1 MFNRRELLLLRAMYR
16 HDTVTA
22 AAASVNMTQP
32 AASALLRDMETRLG
46 FALFS
51 RENRRLHLTSQG
63 RALIPKVLNALAG
76 IEAVD
81 RLAVDIRQGALA
93 RLDVAAVAIAASS
106 LLPPALAGVRRAHPS
121 VAVTVRAGTAL
132 EIIEMAVD
140 HRIDLGII
148 IGSPP
153 DIDRVSSLRLAP
165 LGLHAVM
172 PKDHP
177 WARKAT
183 LTLDEVAEA
192 GPIVLAPALPAGR
205 ATRQALEARGLPYR
219 PIIEA
224 AQSSAA
230 CALAAQGLGVAIVE
244 SLGAHYAERQGLAAR
259 RLLALEDPVLA
270 VVWSRDRAMSAPA
283 QVLQEGLANE
293 ARMWLSRGEAAAD
306 ERQTARGRTRT
317 RPAA

>member
-1 MFNRRELLLLRAMYR
+1 MLNRRELLLLRAMYR

-22 AAASVNMTQP
+22 AAEAINMTQP

-63 RALIPKVLNALAG
+63 RSLIPEVLNALAG

-93 RLDVAAVAIAASS
+93 RLDVGAVAIAASS
-106 LLPPALAGVRRAHPS
+106 LLPAAMAAMRQAHPS

-148 IGSPP
+148 IGSPS

-172 PKDHP
+172 RKNHP
-177 WARKAT
+177 WARLPV
-183 LTLDEVAEA
+183 LTLAEVAQA

-205 ATRQALEARGLPYR
+205 ATRQALDARGLPYR
-219 PIIEA
+219 PIIEV

-230 CALAAQGLGVAIVE
+230 CALAAEGLGVAIVE
-244 SLGAHYAERQGLAAR
+244 SLGAHYAERQGLASR
-259 RLLALEDPVLA
+259 HLLALEDPVLA

-283 QVLQEGLANE
+283 QLLQAGLAE
-293 ARMWLSRGEAAAD
+293 QARTWLTRAVD
-306 ERQTARGRTRT
+306 PTA
-317 RPAA
+317 

>member
-16 HDTVTA
+16 QDTVTA

-32 AASALLRDMETRLG
+32 AASALLRDMEIRLG

-63 RALIPKVLNALAG
+63 RALIPEVLNALAG

-106 LLPPALAGVRRAHPS
+106 LLPPAMARMRQAHPA

-153 DIDRVSSLRLAP
+153 DIDRVGSLRLAP

-172 PKDHP
+172 RKDHP
-177 WARKAT
+177 WAQRES
-183 LTLDEVAEA
+183 LTLEEAATA

-219 PIIEA
+219 PIIEV
-224 AQSSAA
+224 AQSSTA

-244 SLGAHYAERQGLAAR
+244 SLGAHYAERLGLATR
-259 RLLALEDPVLA
+259 PLISLEDPVLA

-283 QVLQEGLANE
+283 RLLQEGLADE
-293 ARMWLSRGEAAAD
+293 ARTWLSPVQSAGA
-306 ERQTARGRTRT
+306 G
-317 RPAA
+317 

>member
-1 MFNRRELLLLRAMYR
+1 MLNRRELLLLRAMYR

-63 RALIPKVLNALAG
+63 RALIPEVLNALAG

-93 RLDVAAVAIAASS
+93 RLDVGAVAIAASS
-106 LLPPALAGVRRAHPS
+106 LLPPALASMRQAHPS

-148 IGSPP
+148 IGAPS
-153 DIDRVSSLRLAP
+153 DIDRVSSLRLVP
-165 LGLHAVM
+165 LSLHAVM
-172 PKDHP
+172 AQDHP
-177 WARKAT
+177 WARQST
-183 LTLDEVAEA
+183 LTLEQVANA

-205 ATRQALEARGLPYR
+205 ATRQALESRGLPYR
-219 PIIEA
+219 PIIEV

-244 SLGAHYAERQGLAAR
+244 SLGAQYAERQGLVAR
-259 RLLALEDPVLA
+259 HLLSLEDPVLA
-270 VVWSRDRAMSAPA
+270 VVWSKDRAMSGPA
-283 QVLQEGLANE
+283 QLLQAGLAE
-293 ARMWLSRGEAAAD
+293 QARLTTQAGGTFGPQPGIDGLR
-306 ERQTARGRTRT
+306 
-317 RPAA
+317 

>member
-1 MFNRRELLLLRAMYR
+1 MLNRRELLLLRAMYR
-16 HDTVTA
+16 QDTVTA

-63 RALIPKVLNALAG
+63 RALIPEVLNALAG

-93 RLDVAAVAIAASS
+93 RLDVGAVAIAASS
-106 LLPPALAGVRRAHPS
+106 LLPPALAGMRQAHPS
-121 VAVTVRAGTAL
+121 VAVTVRAGIAL

-148 IGSPP
+148 IGAPS

-165 LGLHAVM
+165 LSLHAVM
-172 PKDHP
+172 ARDHP
-177 WARKAT
+177 WAKQPA
-183 LTLDEVAEA
+183 LTLEQVADA

-219 PIIEA
+219 PIIEV

-244 SLGAHYAERQGLAAR
+244 SLGAQYAERQGLVAR
-259 RLLALEDPVLA
+259 HLLPLKDPVLA
-270 VVWSRDRAMSAPA
+270 VVWSKDRAMSAPA
-283 QVLQEGLANE
+283 QLLQLGLAE
-293 ARMWLSRGEAAAD
+293 QARAWLLQSATPSAH
-306 ERQTARGRTRT
+306 AR
-317 RPAA
+317 

>member
-1 MFNRRELLLLRAMYR
+1 MPNRRELLLLRAMYR

-22 AAASVNMTQP
+22 AAEAINMTQP

-63 RALIPKVLNALAG
+63 RSLIPEVLNALAG

-93 RLDVAAVAIAASS
+93 RLDVGAVAIAASS
-106 LLPPALAGVRRAHPS
+106 LLPAAMAAMRQAHPS

-148 IGSPP
+148 IGSPS

-165 LGLHAVM
+165 LSLHAVM
-172 PKDHP
+172 RKDHP
-177 WARKAT
+177 WARLPV
-183 LTLDEVAEA
+183 LTLAEVAEA

-205 ATRQALEARGLPYR
+205 ATRQALDTRGLPYR
-219 PIIEA
+219 PIIEV

-230 CALAAQGLGVAIVE
+230 CALAAEGLGVAIVE
-244 SLGAHYAERQGLAAR
+244 SLGAHYAERQGLASR
-259 RLLALEDPVLA
+259 HLLALEDPVLA

-283 QVLQEGLANE
+283 QLLQAGLAE
-293 ARMWLSRGEAAAD
+293 QA
-306 ERQTARGRTRT
+306 RTRLT
-317 RPAA
+317 QAAYPAA

>member
-63 RALIPKVLNALAG
+63 RSLIPEVLNALAG

-81 RLAVDIRQGALA
+81 RLAVDIRQGAMT
-93 RLDVAAVAIAASS
+93 RLDVGAVAIAASS
-106 LLPPALAGVRRAHPS
+106 LLPAALAGMRPAHPG
-121 VAVTVRAGTAL
+121 VAVTIRAGTAL

-148 IGSPP
+148 IGSPS
-153 DIDRVSSLRLAP
+153 DIDRVDSLRLAP

-172 PKDHP
+172 RQDHP
-177 WARKAT
+177 WARQPT
-183 LTLDEVAEA
+183 LTLDEVAAA
-192 GPIVLAPALPAGR
+192 GPIVLATALPAGR
-205 ATRQALEARGLPYR
+205 ATSQALEARGLPCR

-244 SLGAHYAERQGLAAR
+244 SLGAHYAERQGLAVR
-259 RLLALEDPVLA
+259 HLLALEDPVLA

-283 QVLQEGLANE
+283 QRLREELAE
-293 ARMWLSRGEAAAD
+293 QARTWLVRTPAA
-306 ERQTARGRTRT
+306 TARRKRA
-317 RPAA
+317 RSLAYQDVV

>member
-1 MFNRRELLLLRAMYR
+1 MYR
-16 HDTVTA
+16 LDTVTA

-63 RALIPKVLNALAG
+63 RALIPEVLNALAG

-93 RLDVAAVAIAASS
+93 RLDVGAVAIAASS
-106 LLPPALAGVRRAHPS
+106 LLPPALAGVRRAHPA

-172 PKDHP
+172 SKDHP
-177 WARKAT
+177 WAKKAT

-230 CALAAQGLGVAIVE
+230 CALAAEGLGVAIVE
-244 SLGAHYAERQGLAAR
+244 SLGAHYAERQGLVAR
-259 RLLALEDPVLA
+259 QLLALEDPVLA

-283 QVLQEGLANE
+283 QLLQAGLE
-293 ARMWLSRGEAAAD
+293 EEVRTWLARAD
-306 ERQTARGRTRT
+306 ARADGRQTARDRR
-317 RPAA
+317 RKPR

>member
-63 RALIPKVLNALAG
+63 RALIPEVLNALAG

-93 RLDVAAVAIAASS
+93 RLDVGAVAIAASS
-106 LLPPALAGVRRAHPS
+106 LLPPALAGMRQAHPT

-148 IGSPP
+148 IGAPS

-165 LGLHAVM
+165 LSLHAVM
-172 PKDHP
+172 AQDHP
-177 WARKAT
+177 WARQSA
-183 LTLDEVAEA
+183 LTLEQVANA

-205 ATRQALEARGLPYR
+205 ATRQALDARGLPYR
-219 PIIEA
+219 PIIEV

-244 SLGAHYAERQGLAAR
+244 SLGAQYAERQGLVAR
-259 RLLALEDPVLA
+259 QLLSLEDPVLA
-270 VVWSRDRAMSAPA
+270 VVWSKDRAMSGPA
-283 QVLQEGLANE
+283 QLLRDGLAE
-293 ARMWLSRGEAAAD
+293 QARR
-306 ERQTARGRTRT
+306 TAQACGTCVPQSGIDSLR
-317 RPAA
+317 

>member
-63 RALIPKVLNALAG
+63 RSLIPEVLNALAG

-93 RLDVAAVAIAASS
+93 RLDVGAVAIAASS
-106 LLPPALAGVRRAHPS
+106 LLPAALAGVRQAHPA

-153 DIDRVSSLRLAP
+153 DIERVASLRLAP

-172 PKDHP
+172 RQDHP
-177 WARKAT
+177 WATKKA
-183 LTLDEVAEA
+183 LTLEEVAAA

-205 ATRQALEARGLPYR
+205 ATRLALESRGLPYR

-230 CALAAQGLGVAIVE
+230 CALAGEGLGVAIVE
-244 SLGAHYAERQGLAAR
+244 SLGAHYAERQGLASR
-259 RLLALEDPVLA
+259 HLLALEDPVLA

-283 QVLQEGLANE
+283 QLLQEGLAE
-293 ARMWLSRGEAAAD
+293 QAQTWLFRTPDAAGRKASGKSRRNA
-306 ERQTARGRTRT
+306 
-317 RPAA
+317 

>member
-63 RALIPKVLNALAG
+63 RALIPEVLNALAG

-93 RLDVAAVAIAASS
+93 RLDVGAVAIAASS
-106 LLPPALAGVRRAHPS
+106 LLPPALAGMRQAHPT

-148 IGSPP
+148 IGAPS

-165 LGLHAVM
+165 LSLHAVM
-172 PKDHP
+172 APDHP
-177 WARKAT
+177 WARQSA
-183 LTLDEVAEA
+183 LTLEQVANA
-192 GPIVLAPALPAGR
+192 GPIVLPP
-205 ATRQALEARGLPYR
+205 PC
-219 PIIEA
+219 PPA
-224 AQSSAA
+224 AQRARRSRRAA
-230 CALAAQGLGVAIVE
+230 CRIGQ
-244 SLGAHYAERQGLAAR
+244 SSKWRSHRPPAR
-259 RLLALEDPVLA
+259 WRRKAWAWPSWKVLA
-270 VVWSRDRAMSAPA
+270 RTMRSARDWWRGSCCRWKTRCLRWCGRKTAP
-283 QVLQEGLANE
+283 
-293 ARMWLSRGEAAAD
+293 
-306 ERQTARGRTRT
+306 
-317 RPAA
+317 

>member
-1 MFNRRELLLLRAMYR
+1 MLNRRELLLLRAMYR

-63 RALIPKVLNALAG
+63 RALIPEVLNALAG

-93 RLDVAAVAIAASS
+93 RLDVGAVAIAASS
-106 LLPPALAGVRRAHPS
+106 LLPPALAAMRQAHPA

-148 IGSPP
+148 IGAPS
-153 DIDRVSSLRLAP
+153 DIDRVSSLRPAP
-165 LGLHAVM
+165 LSLHAVM
-172 PKDHP
+172 AQDHP
-177 WARKAT
+177 WARQSA
-183 LTLDEVAEA
+183 LTLEEVANA

-205 ATRQALEARGLPYR
+205 ATRQALESRGLPYR
-219 PIIEA
+219 PIIEV

-244 SLGAHYAERQGLAAR
+244 SLGAQYAERQGLVAR
-259 RLLALEDPVLA
+259 HLLPLEDPVLA
-270 VVWSRDRAMSAPA
+270 VVWSRDRAMSGPA
-283 QVLQEGLANE
+283 QLLQQGLAE
-293 ARMWLSRGEAAAD
+293 QARMWL
-306 ERQTARGRTRT
+306 ARR
-317 RPAA
+317 

>member
-63 RALIPKVLNALAG
+63 RALIPEVLNALAG

-93 RLDVAAVAIAASS
+93 RLDVGAVAIAASS
-106 LLPPALAGVRRAHPS
+106 LLPPALAGMRQAHPS
-121 VAVTVRAGTAL
+121 VAVTVRAGIAL

-148 IGSPP
+148 IGAPS

-165 LGLHAVM
+165 LSLHAVM
-172 PKDHP
+172 ARDHP
-177 WARKAT
+177 WAQQPA
-183 LTLDEVAEA
+183 LTLEQVADA

-219 PIIEA
+219 PIIEV

-244 SLGAHYAERQGLAAR
+244 SLGAHYAERQGLVAR
-259 RLLALEDPVLA
+259 HLLPLEDPVLA
-270 VVWSRDRAMSAPA
+270 VVWSKDRAMSAPA
-283 QVLQEGLANE
+283 QLLQEGLAE
-293 ARMWLSRGEAAAD
+293 QARACLLQSTTPR
-306 ERQTARGRTRT
+306 ARAR
-317 RPAA
+317 

>member
-1 MFNRRELLLLRAMYR
+1 MFSRRELLLLRAMYR

-32 AASALLRDMETRLG
+32 AASALLRDTETRLG

-63 RALIPKVLNALAG
+63 RSLIPEVLNALAG

-93 RLDVAAVAIAASS
+93 RLDVGAVAIAASS
-106 LLPPALAGVRRAHPS
+106 LLPPAMAGMRRAHPA

-172 PKDHP
+172 PRDHP
-177 WARKAT
+177 WARQPT
-183 LTLDEVAEA
+183 LTLEEVAAA

-205 ATRQALEARGLPYR
+205 ATRQALEAGGLPYR

-244 SLGAHYAERQGLAAR
+244 SLGAHYAERLGLVAR
-259 RLLALEDPVLA
+259 HLLALEDPVLA

-283 QVLQEGLANE
+283 QLLQEGLAE
-293 ARMWLSRGEAAAD
+293 QARMWLSRTEPAQG
-306 ERQTARGRTRT
+306 GRTPERAS
-317 RPAA
+317 RRRS